1 VNGLRAPVLMV
12 WLTALWVLLWGDLT
26 VQNLAAG
33 VMIALAVVV
42 IAWPTGTRFTAPT
55 SFHPLAAVWYLVY
68 FASQLV
74 VSSLVVAREVVT
86 PGSSV
91 NRAIVAVPMHTASA
105 GINTL
110 VANCVTLTPGT
121 ITVDVSVP
129 EPGTAGTPTLYIHAL
144 HFVDVDSVRRDVYRL
159 ERYAVAAFG
168 DRSLRAA
175 LAEVAHDDAAVHGEG
190 TSR

>member
-1 VNGLRAPVLMV
+1 MNGLRAPVLVV

-33 VMIALAVVV
+33 LVIAVVVVV

-55 SFHPLAAVWYLVY
+55 SFHPVAALRYLVY
-68 FASQLV
+68 FAGQLV

-86 PGSSV
+86 PRNSL

-121 ITVDVSVP
+121 ITVDVSRARTRDRRHADAVHPRVALRRRRIGAPRRVP
-129 EPGTAGTPTLYIHAL
+129 ARAL
-144 HFVDVDSVRRDVYRL
+144 RGGRVRRP
-159 ERYAVAAFG
+159 VAARRTRRG
-168 DRSLRAA
+168 RTVMARRRSP
-175 LAEVAHDDAAVHGEG
+175 
-190 TSR
+190 